1 MSDEREKLAFQ
12 LKDAAKLSAILV
24 CAMMKSV
31 PDRLNS
37 AFKSG
42 AVPEPRIA
50 GEDGQVFDCLYQYHA
65 YLWGKYGKERADKM
79 VDDFKKEVKAALE
92 GLFADKVESSASPAP
107 AGETRKDNE

>member
-1 MSDEREKLAFQ
+1 MSDEREKPAFQ
-12 LKDAAKLSAILV
+12 LKNAAKLSAILV

-92 GLFADKVESSASPAP
+92 GLFAESSASPAP
-107 AGETRKDNE
+107 AGETRKDNK